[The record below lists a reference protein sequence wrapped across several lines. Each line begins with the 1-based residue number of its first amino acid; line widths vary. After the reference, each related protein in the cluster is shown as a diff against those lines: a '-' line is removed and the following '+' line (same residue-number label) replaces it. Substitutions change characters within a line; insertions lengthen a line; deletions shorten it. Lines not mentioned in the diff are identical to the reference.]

1 MHVATT
7 ESRVRTYLLATLAF
21 GVVGLAIELLLLGH
35 FDSVTQL
42 IPLILLALGAIVV
55 AWHAAAPRGVTV
67 RALQIMMVL
76 FIVSGGLGVVL
87 HLRGN
92 AEFLLEVTP
101 SMAGFEL
108 FRKTMTGATPA
119 LAPGSMVLL
128 GLVGLMYS
136 YRHPSLNAARRAAEL
151 EGE

>member
-1 MHVATT
+1 MHVTTT
-7 ESRVRTYLLATLAF
+7 ESRLRAYLLITLM
-21 GVVGLAIELLLLGH
+21 VGICGTSIELLLLGH

-42 IPLILLALGAIVV
+42 IPLILLLLGAIVV
-55 AWHAAAPRGVTV
+55 GWHAARPQGVTV
-67 RALQIMMVL
+67 RAVQIVMVL
-76 FIVSGGLGVVL
+76 FVVSGAVGVVL

-119 LAPGSMVLL
+119 LAPGSMTLL
-128 GLVGLMYS
+128 GVVGLLHS
-136 YRHPSLNAARRAAEL
+136 YRHPSLDAASDAAER
-151 EGE
+151 GR

>member
-1 MHVATT
+1 MPVTA
-7 ESRVRTYLLATLAF
+7 ESRIRTYLLATLAI
-21 GVVGLAIELLLLGH
+21 GIAGMSVELLLLGH

-55 AWHAAAPRGVTV
+55 GWHAASPKGVTV
-67 RALQIMMVL
+67 RALQIVMAL
-76 FIVSGGLGVVL
+76 FVASGALGVVL

-101 SMAGFEL
+101 SMGGFEL

-128 GLVGLMYS
+128 GLTGLMHA
-136 YRHPSLNAARRAAEL
+136 YRHPSLAGN
-151 EGE
+151 